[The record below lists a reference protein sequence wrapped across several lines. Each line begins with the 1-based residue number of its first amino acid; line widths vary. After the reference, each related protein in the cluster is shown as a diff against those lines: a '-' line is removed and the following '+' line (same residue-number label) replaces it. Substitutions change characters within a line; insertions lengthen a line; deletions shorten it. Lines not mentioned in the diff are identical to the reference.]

1 MYRTSTSPTG
11 AGTGVPAASDR
22 SSTPASSDNPAN
34 NDLGHSRQLEPI
46 RSRLVA
52 HGEEEG
58 DRVGGQP
65 AYREHQVTEYNGAAV
80 HMAVGVLME
89 RHNCDAAQAMA
100 MLSSAAF
107 TAGRNIGA
115 LAVEIVD
122 GARHGVTDD

>member
-1 MYRTSTSPTG
+1 M
-11 AGTGVPAASDR
+11 
-22 SSTPASSDNPAN
+22 
-34 NDLGHSRQLEPI
+34 
-46 RSRLVA
+46 
-52 HGEEEG
+52 
-58 DRVGGQP
+58 
-65 AYREHQVTEYNGAAV
+65 VTEYNGAAV

-89 RHNCDAAQAMA
+89 RRNCDAAQAMA

>member
-1 MYRTSTSPTG
+1 VGLLGPTG
-11 AGTGVPAASDR
+11 
-22 SSTPASSDNPAN
+22 
-34 NDLGHSRQLEPI
+34 
-46 RSRLVA
+46 
-52 HGEEEG
+52 GET
-58 DRVGGQP
+58 V
-65 AYREHQVTEYNGAAV
+65 VTEDNGAAV

-100 MLSSAAF
+100 MLRSAAL